1 MIFETHAHYD
11 DEAYNDDRESL
22 INSLPEHCIE
32 YVLNICSSIESV
44 DRTIALTDEYSFIY
58 SAIGIHPDSTKDL
71 NEEKFIWLKNK
82 TNHPK
87 CLAVGEIG
95 LDYYWDTTP
104 RDIQIKW
111 FERQIDLAKQRKLA
125 IVFHSRDAAKDTF
138 DIIKSNNIVSVG
150 GVLHCYSYSKEQAKE
165 YLDLGL
171 YLGIGGVVTFNNA
184 KKLKEVV
191 EYAPLEQLVLETDA
205 PYLSPVPHRGKRNTS
220 INLSLIA
227 GEIARIKNID
237 YETVVNVTNEN
248 AKKLFFKNTL

>member
-11 DEAYNDDRESL
+11 DEAFNEDRENL
-22 INSLPEHCIE
+22 INSLPEHGIE
-32 YVLNICSSIESV
+32 FVLNICSSIESV
-44 DRTIALTDEYSFIY
+44 DKTIALTDKYSFIY

-71 NEEKFIWLKNK
+71 NEEKFLWLKNK
-82 TNHPK
+82 TKDSK
-87 CLAVGEIG
+87 CLAIGEIG

-104 RDIQIKW
+104 RDMQKEW
-111 FERQIDLAKQRKLA
+111 FERQIDLSKQRKLA
-125 IVFHSRDAAKDTF
+125 IVFHSRDAAKDTL
-138 DIIKSNNIVSVG
+138 DIIKSNDIVDIG
-150 GVLHCYSYSKEQAKE
+150 GILHCYSYSKEQAKE

-191 EYAPLEQLVLETDA
+191 EYAPLNQLVLETDA
-205 PYLSPVPHRGKRNTS
+205 PYLSPSPHRGKRNTS

-227 GEIARIKNID
+227 AEIAQIKNID

-248 AKKLFFKNTL
+248 AKKLLFKKIL